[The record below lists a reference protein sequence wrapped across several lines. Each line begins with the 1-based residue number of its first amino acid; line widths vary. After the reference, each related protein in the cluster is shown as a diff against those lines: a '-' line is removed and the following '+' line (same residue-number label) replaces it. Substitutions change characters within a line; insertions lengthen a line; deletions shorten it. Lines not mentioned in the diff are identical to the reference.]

1 MLPPAK
7 AMTNKKADAVVA
19 GYMDALAAKRLFHK
33 TLIKPP
39 LELNAKTSSL
49 YSAAM
54 IGFDSISIMI
64 DEVGERECVFNGAH
78 AHVRRVFARSFFV

>member
-1 MLPPAK
+1 MIPPMIPPMTQ

-39 LELNAKTSSL
+39 LALAAKTSSL

-64 DEVGERECVFNGAH
+64 DEVGAC
-78 AHVRRVFARSFFV
+78 STKY